1 MKGMSSLSMSAQ
13 RRRLRGTMMASLPAA
28 GLCFSGKVTKG
39 LVCPGSGRTRSFG
52 RERFGPCPRGQ
63 EIADFPN
70 GDGGFWLPSRDSNP
84 DHRLPKARVL
94 PFTPLGN
101 CRHTWKA
108 WCRRPDSNRHG
119 LSAQR
124 CLRPSRLPIPPLRL
138 LSTLSPSRGWG
149 QGWWTSTGGSP
160 LPGRWLGH
168 PSGDPGA
175 YGRRSRRVT

>member
-84 DHRLPKARVL
+84 DHRLQRPVCYHYTTRQLQTYLEGMVPKAGLEPARAKRPTVFETVASANSATSARSRPYPRRAGGVKVGGRARVGHRC
-94 PFTPLGN
+94 PVGGLG
-101 CRHTWKA
+101 
-108 WCRRPDSNRHG
+108 
-119 LSAQR
+119 
-124 CLRPSRLPIPPLRL
+124 I
-138 LSTLSPSRGWG
+138 
-149 QGWWTSTGGSP
+149 
-160 LPGRWLGH
+160 

-175 YGRRSRRVT
+175 YGRRSLRVT